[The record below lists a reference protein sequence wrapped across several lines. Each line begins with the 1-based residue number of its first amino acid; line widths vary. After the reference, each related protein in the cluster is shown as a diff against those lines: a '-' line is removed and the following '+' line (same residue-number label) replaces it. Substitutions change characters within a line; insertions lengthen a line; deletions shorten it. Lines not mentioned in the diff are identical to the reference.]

1 MVRISNIPDEEIPI
15 ICVPWKVVQRIAQ
28 EIAPDVKWTKPA
40 CIALSY
46 SCDDFFGEL
55 FLYADWVRKTSRK
68 RVVHL
73 NHFLV
78 AKEIVNQTQKRH
90 VTSCRI
96 SLQHS
101 LYFLTLWLAAFQ
113 GWFGGKIWRSEINPP
128 GLISP
133 AGKVNPERARQVDD
147 FQWKSMEIIANRWTL
162 ALSE

>member
-46 SCDDFFGEL
+46 SCDDFMGEL
-55 FLYADWVRKTSRK
+55 FLYADWIRKTSRK

-78 AKEIVNQTQKRH
+78 AKEIVNQTQKR
-90 VTSCRI
+90 
-96 SLQHS
+96 
-101 LYFLTLWLAAFQ
+101 Y
-113 GWFGGKIWRSEINPP
+113 G
-128 GLISP
+128 
-133 AGKVNPERARQVDD
+133 VNP
-147 FQWKSMEIIANRWTL
+147 FEIESPPVAPPKEFDYAL
-162 ALSE
+162 ALKNAKARVAEGLFP

>member
-1 MVRISNIPDEEIPI
+1 MVVIIPNQCLPDEENPI
-15 ICVPWKVVQRIAQ
+15 ICVPWKTIQRIAQ

-78 AKEIVNQTQKRH
+78 AKEIVNRTQKRYG
-90 VTSCRI
+90 VSP
-96 SLQHS
+96 
-101 LYFLTLWLAAFQ
+101 FQ
-113 GWFGGKIWRSEINPP
+113 ME
-128 GLISP
+128 SP
-133 AGKVNPERARQVDD
+133 ADPPPKEMNLELLLKNAKARVA
-147 FQWKSMEIIANRWTL
+147 EGL
-162 ALSE
+162 YP

>member
-46 SCDDFFGEL
+46 SCDDFMGEL
-55 FLYADWVRKTSRK
+55 FLYADWIRKTSRK

-78 AKEIVNQTQKRH
+78 AKEIVNQTQKR
-90 VTSCRI
+90 
-96 SLQHS
+96 
-101 LYFLTLWLAAFQ
+101 Y
-113 GWFGGKIWRSEINPP
+113 G
-128 GLISP
+128 
-133 AGKVNPERARQVDD
+133 VNP
-147 FQWKSMEIIANRWTL
+147 FEIESPPVAPPKEFDYAL
-162 ALSE
+162 ALKNAKARIAEGLFP